1 MEFHV
6 DRATHKF
13 WFLVKGVRQMGYPVG
28 RAATPIL
35 ALVNGNR
42 QMEFHVDQAIQIDF
56 GSS

>member
-1 MEFHV
+1 
-6 DRATHKF
+6 
-13 WFLVKGVRQMGYPVG
+13 MGYPID